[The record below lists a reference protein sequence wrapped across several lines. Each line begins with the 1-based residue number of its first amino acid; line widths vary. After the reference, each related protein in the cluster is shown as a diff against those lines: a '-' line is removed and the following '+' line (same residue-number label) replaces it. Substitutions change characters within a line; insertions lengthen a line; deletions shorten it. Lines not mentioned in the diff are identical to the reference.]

1 MQNTE
6 ARQLKLTDDGRILF
20 QTDPT
25 NPLPGEPVARV
36 KKGAALLEP
45 EIEPLIAGIEGAGMT
60 MLGIWLKQHIFTVLE
75 SLMPLASELDPEGP
89 ARDICRKLHD
99 SLGIMLR
106 ADLAAEIEKL
116 DETGRGLL
124 RQKKVRMGPVL
135 VFLPALNKPAAVKL
149 RALLWSLWNDKEL
162 PAKTPHDGATSVI
175 IEDGDP
181 VYYRSIG
188 YPLYGKRAIRVD
200 MLDRVIGA
208 IYDGAKDGKFQAQHR
223 MAEWLGCPVP
233 DLYEVLEAMGHK
245 KIHDPANDPKPEGEA
260 VVAAEAP
267 AAAEE
272 VKTATVAEET
282 KPEEVKTEEP
292 KAGETKTEE
301 AAKPAAPVKP
311 ALTTFQLRRARPQ
324 AAKRVK
330 TPPPFE
336 KLEKK
341 APPPFEKLDRAAR
354 PFGAKKDDRPRD
366 RKPGGGKGGRDRD
379 RGRDD
384 RPERVISAKAQ
395 VRAEDSPFAALQ
407 GLKVKGKD
415 GQG

>member
-25 NPLPGEPVARV
+25 NPLPGDPVARV

-45 EIEPLIAGIEGAGMT
+45 EIEALIPGIEGAGMT
-60 MLGIWLKQHIFTVLE
+60 MLGVWLKQHIFTVLE

-99 SLGIMLR
+99 SLGIILR
-106 ADLAAEIEKL
+106 SDLEAEIAKL
-116 DETGRGLL
+116 DETGRALL

-135 VFLPALNKPAAVKL
+135 VFLPALNKPAAVRL
-149 RALLWSLWNDKEL
+149 RALLWSLWHDKEL
-162 PAKTPHDGATSVI
+162 PAPVPHDGATSVI
-175 IEDGDP
+175 VEIGDP
-181 VYYRSIG
+181 VYYRAIG
-188 YPLYGKRAIRVD
+188 YPLYGRRAIRVD

-223 MAEWLGCPVP
+223 MAEWLGCPIP

-245 KIHDPANDPKPEGEA
+245 KIHDPANDPKPPEGEA
-260 VVAAEAP
+260 PVAPSETVAEVKAEEAKP
-267 AAAEE
+267 EE
-272 VKTATVAEET
+272 VKSEEP
-282 KPEEVKTEEP
+282 KAEEVKTEE
-292 KAGETKTEE
+292 AKTEE
-301 AAKPAAPVKP
+301 AAKPAAPVRP
-311 ALTTFQLRRARPQ
+311 ALATFQLRRNRPAR
-324 AAKRVK
+324 K
-330 TPPPFE
+330 PPPFE

-341 APPPFEKLDRAAR
+341 VPPPFEKLDRPPR
-354 PFGAKKDDRPRD
+354 QFGKKDDKPRGD
-366 RKPGGGKGGRDRD
+366 RKPRGKDRD
-379 RGRDD
+379 RNRDD

-407 GLKVKGKD
+407 GLKVKAKD